1 MSHQYLYGN
10 QQAEV
15 AIEDVT
21 APWKSEPKALPL
33 LNKSFEIYYDGYN
46 ATKQVDDVQYQ
57 RELQRSLDKAAN
69 YWYFLYSMAGKVNTL
84 AGAFE
89 HLDKNDG
96 RWTDDNT
103 GSYNGGIGGPGYVAP
118 VPSCAAS
125 FLRAVDD
132 NIKELKECFG
142 SIADGIGKV
151 TEAQEEDQTNWEKVG
166 KGLEAVEKY
175 GKYAKPLLWLAPEA
189 LQKAGETVLE
199 WDEKIGKVHGYATKL
214 MTIAASNRP
223 MDEFLFT
230 ALTEVLQYVPVLGGF
245 YGRIVAEIPGMAVH
259 WQEFS
264 DDYWARRGGET
275 YMRSKGMA
283 PMFTR

>member
-10 QQAEV
+10 QLAEV
-15 AIEDVT
+15 DKEDVS
-21 APWKSEPKALPL
+21 AAWKSEPKALAL
-33 LNKSFEIYYDGYN
+33 LNKAFEIYYDGYN
-46 ATKQVDDVQYQ
+46 ATKRVDDPQYQ
-57 RELQRSLDKAAN
+57 RELQRSLDKAAK
-69 YWYFLYSMAGKVNTL
+69 YWYPLYSMFGKVNTL
-84 AGAFE
+84 VDAFE

-96 RWTDDNT
+96 RWTDENT
-103 GSYNGGIGGPGYVAP
+103 GSYNGGVGGTGYVAP

-132 NIKELKECFG
+132 DIKELKECLG
-142 SIADGIGKV
+142 NIAEGIGKV
-151 TEAQEEDQTNWEKVG
+151 TEASEGDDTNWEKVG

-175 GKYAKPLLWLAPEA
+175 GKYAKPLLWLAPES

-199 WDEKIGKVHGYATKL
+199 WDEKIGKAHGYATKL
-214 MTIAASNRP
+214 MTIASSNRP

-230 ALTEVLQYVPVLGGF
+230 AITEVLQYVPVLGGF
-245 YGRIVAEIPGMAVH
+245 YGKIVSEIPGMAVH

-275 YMRSKGMA
+275 YMRSKGIA
-283 PMFTR
+283 PMFVR